1 MQERLGTLRWAG
13 VLALAACGGIDD
25 GSALIRSTEAL
36 SCQTDTDCHEGYVC
50 THFLARSYCEPTG
63 RSTAAA
69 SPPPAPSGET
79 DAADPCA
86 GGACEQGES
95 EPGLAYR
102 CALGGEEDQP
112 QQQADAGVGSD
123 GGGSSHVGGSSDA
136 GREYCRHGNEDCARA
151 ACADAGKDQDCGED
165 GRDRDGE
172 EDSEDRSGPNRGQ
185 H

>member
-63 RSTAAA
+63 RSKAAA
-69 SPPPAPSGET
+69 NPAPAGAPSGESERSP
-79 DAADPCA
+79 ADPCA
-86 GGACEQGES
+86 GGACEDGES
-95 EPGLAYR
+95 EPGLAYS
-102 CALGGEEDQP
+102 CARHGEADQP
-112 QQQADAGVGSD
+112 QQVDAGASADAGTNA
-123 GGGSSHVGGSSDA
+123 DA
-136 GREYCRHGNEDCARA
+136 GRAACGEGGEACEIE
-151 ACADAGKDQDCGED
+151 ACADAGKDEDCRED
-165 GRDRDGE
+165 GRDEESD

-185 H
+185 RR